1 MTLLVDVG
9 NSAIKWTQLASDG
22 TVGDAQ
28 RQSHRGVAGVASE
41 LADQWRGSV
50 ARGAAVIACNV
61 AGPGVVAAVE
71 EAARTLHLQAV
82 RWLSA
87 QRAFD
92 GPLALTNGYRNPEQL
107 GADRWHC
114 MLGACSTLNKRQT
127 MNSLV
132 VVNAGTATTVDCVD
146 VHGGDASKAR
156 FTGVFIGGVIAPGVR
171 LMLESLALQTA
182 GLPSA
187 DADLSD
193 NAADFPDNTD
203 AAIVTGVL
211 DAQAGLVHQIWHR
224 FAARLRVE
232 PRLILTGGHAKAL
245 FARLPMAADIEH
257 NLVLR
262 GLALRAQADLS
273 NEQ

>member
-9 NSAIKWTQLASDG
+9 NSAIKWTQLAEDG
-22 TVGDAQ
+22 TVGAAQ
-28 RQSHRGVAGVASE
+28 RRPHQGVAGIASQ
-41 LADQWRGSV
+41 LADQWRGNV
-50 ARGAAVIACNV
+50 ARGAAVFACNV
-61 AGPGVVAAVE
+61 AGAEVVAAVE

-82 RWLSA
+82 RWLST
-87 QRAFD
+87 QRSFD
-92 GPLALTNGYRNPEQL
+92 GPIALTNGYRNPAQL

-114 MLGACSTLNKRQT
+114 LLGACWMSNTQRT

-146 VHGGDASKAR
+146 ANGRDGGKAR
-156 FTGVFIGGVIAPGVR
+156 FTGKFIGGVIAPGVR

-187 DADLSD
+187 DADFFD
-193 NAADFPDNTD
+193 NAAAFPDNTD

-224 FAARLRVE
+224 FAVRLNVE

-245 FARLPMAADIEH
+245 FSRLSMAADIEH

-262 GLALRAQADLS
+262 GLALRAQTDLS